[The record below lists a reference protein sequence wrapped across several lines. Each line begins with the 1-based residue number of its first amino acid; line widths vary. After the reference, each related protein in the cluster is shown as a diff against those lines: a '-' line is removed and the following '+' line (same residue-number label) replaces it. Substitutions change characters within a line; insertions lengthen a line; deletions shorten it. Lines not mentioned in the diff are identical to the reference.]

1 MKNVLYILVVIL
13 LVSVDLQAQNPYKA
27 EQEAARKDTIKQQKK
42 LTPAQIY
49 QQRYEERLKKTHI
62 DGVYIPMDLFDCFKV
77 FDEGLSVDAKN
88 TLSNYTLSALDSVVN
103 KSNEGVGAYIRNSWG
118 LYEGS
123 RLSKYFKDIGLSFPE
138 DISMVVLEAYQ
149 LHLKDQKIDPKAL
162 FQKYKERRNKII
174 AERKRKQIGRY
185 SD

>member
-1 MKNVLYILVVIL
+1 MKEVLLIL
-13 LVSVDLQAQNPYKA
+13 LVFGTVVLQAQNPYKA
-27 EQEAARKDTIKQQKK
+27 EQQAAKKDTVKQQQK

-77 FDEGLSVDAKN
+77 FDEGLSTDAKN
-88 TLSNYTLSALDSVVN
+88 TLSNYSLAELDSIVN

-149 LHLKDQKIDPKAL
+149 LHLKGQKLEPKAL
-162 FQKYKERRNKII
+162 FQKYKDRRNKII
-174 AERKRKQIGRY
+174 EERKRKKIGRY